1 VLSSSSF
8 FILAGSQNIMSNS
21 IIQKID
27 SALSAADAKLLNAA
41 TEAEIEEVRI
51 GILGRNGLFPALS
64 GEMGAVPPG
73 DRKAAGQA
81 FNAGR
86 NRFQE
91 LLNDAKQRLA
101 AGCGGKS
108 SDELDLTLPG
118 RLRRLGHKH
127 PVTKVIDDSVA
138 IFRRMGFIVAAGPE
152 IETVYHN
159 FDALNTPADHPSRDP
174 GDTFYFKDGRLLRT
188 QTSPV
193 QIRVMESQEPPVRIV
208 APGRCFRRD
217 TPDATHSM
225 NFHQIEGL
233 YIDRDVSLADLKSI
247 LQAYARELFGPDVSI
262 RLRPHFFPFT
272 EPSVEYD
279 FSCIMCG
286 GKGCNVCKQSGWL
299 EIAGAGMVDPN
310 VLKAVGYD
318 PEIWSGFAFGM
329 GIERIAMIRYRIND
343 IRLLYENDTRFL
355 EQF

>member
-1 VLSSSSF
+1 
-8 FILAGSQNIMSNS
+8 MSNP

-27 SALSAADAKLLNAA
+27 SALSAAEAKLLNAV

-64 GEMGAVPPG
+64 KEMGAVPPE
-73 DRKAAGQA
+73 DRKDVGQA
-81 FNAGR
+81 FNTGR
-86 NRFQE
+86 TRFQE
-91 LLNDAKQRLA
+91 LMDGAKQRLA
-101 AGCGGKS
+101 SGCCVKS

-118 RLRRLGHKH
+118 RLRKLGHKH

-138 IFRRMGFIVAAGPE
+138 IFRRMGFIVADGPE

-247 LQAYARELFGPDVSI
+247 LQAYARELFGPNVSI

>member
-1 VLSSSSF
+1 
-8 FILAGSQNIMSNS
+8 MSNP

-27 SALSAADAKLLNAA
+27 SALSDAGAKLLNAV

-51 GILGRNGLFPALS
+51 EILGRNGLFPALS
-64 GEMGAVPPG
+64 KEMGAVPPE
-73 DRKAAGQA
+73 DRKAVGQA
-81 FNAGR
+81 FNTGR

-91 LLNDAKQRLA
+91 LLDGAKQRLA
-101 AGCGGKS
+101 AGSGGKS

-118 RLRRLGHKH
+118 RLRKLGHKH

-138 IFRRMGFIVAAGPE
+138 IFRRMGFIVADGPE

-247 LQAYARELFGPDVSI
+247 LQAYARELFGPNVSI